1 MNISGVIL
9 VIIVALWGSLLV
21 PALVR
26 KHDNVTEV
34 RSVDRF
40 SYALR
45 ILSRRT
51 PYIPG
56 RRDVLVAR
64 KSAKDRRP
72 VVSPAAEFVASVA
85 PPHRPAATSPA
96 ARVAATRSAL
106 ARKRRRALL
115 GLTLALAVCVFMA
128 ERSGGRW
135 WLTVAISVVLM
146 VMYVT
151 HLRTEAQ
158 QLATIERRRAQARRR
173 AARQRV
179 DSDPSMPFMPG
190 ARRVAEPAAATHAD
204 HADDADDAEFVRPVA
219 AMADGSWAP
228 VPVTLPTYV
237 SKPVATRPPVAPPN
251 DGWFDGVLAE
261 QQAARFASGGDL
273 YDQMTDDGL
282 SGGLGL
288 GRDDDAQYG
297 IYGPD
302 GLDDIIERRRAVND

>member
-72 VVSPAAEFVASVA
+72 VVSPTPEFAASVA
-85 PPHRPAATSPA
+85 APQRQTATSPA
-96 ARVAATRSAL
+96 ARVAANRSAL

-115 GLTLALAVCVFMA
+115 GLTLALVVCVSMA
-128 ERSGGRW
+128 VRSGGRW

-158 QLATIERRRAQARRR
+158 QLATIDRRRAQARRR
-173 AARQRV
+173 AGRQQEMVEPR
-179 DSDPSMPFMPG
+179 
-190 ARRVAEPAAATHAD
+190 ARRVAEPIVATYATY
-204 HADDADDAEFVRPVA
+204 ADDAEYVRPVA
-219 AMADGSWAP
+219 AMPDGSWAP

-237 SKPVATRPPVAPPN
+237 SKPVVTRPPVAPPTG
-251 DGWFDGVLAE
+251 GWFDGVLAE

-273 YDQMTDDGL
+273 YDQMSDDGL

>member
-9 VIIVALWGSLLV
+9 FIIVALWGSLLV

-64 KSAKDRRP
+64 KSAAERRP
-72 VVSPAAEFVASVA
+72 VVSPTPEFAAAVA
-85 PPHRPAATSPA
+85 PRRTPSARTSA
-96 ARVAATRSAL
+96 ARSSVNRNVAARGAV
-106 ARKRRRALL
+106 ARTRRRALL
-115 GLTLALAVCVFMA
+115 GLTLALVLTGTLAV
-128 ERSGGRW
+128 RDGGRW
-135 WLTVAISVVLM
+135 WLTVAITAVLM
-146 VMYVT
+146 VMYLT

-158 QLATIERRRAQARRR
+158 QLATIERRRAAARRR
-173 AARQRV
+173 SGRREVAEQRPR
-179 DSDPSMPFMPG
+179 SRPM
-190 ARRVAEPAAATHAD
+190 AEPAMAGHDAT
-204 HADDADDAEFVRPVA
+204 AEHVVPVA
-219 AMADGSWAP
+219 AMPDGSWAP

-237 SKPVATRPPVAPPN
+237 SKPVVNRPPVAPPAG
-251 DGWFDGVLAE
+251 GWFDGVLAE
-261 QQAARFASGGDL
+261 QQAARFAAGSDL
-273 YDQMTDDGL
+273 YDQMNDEPAAGL
-282 SGGLGL
+282 GGGLGL
-288 GRDDDAQYG
+288 GRDDDESYAL
-297 IYGPD
+297 YGPD

>member
-72 VVSPAAEFVASVA
+72 VVSPAPEFAASVA
-85 PPHRPAATSPA
+85 APRRPAATSPA
-96 ARVAATRSAL
+96 TRVAANRSAL

-158 QLATIERRRAQARRR
+158 QLAAIQRRRAQARRR
-173 AARQRV
+173 AGRQPVASEHQVTRT
-179 DSDPSMPFMPG
+179 
-190 ARRVAEPAAATHAD
+190 RRVAEPAVATYAD
-204 HADDADDAEFVRPVA
+204 EAEYVRPVA
-219 AMADGSWAP
+219 AMPDGSWAP

-237 SKPVATRPPVAPPN
+237 SKPVATRPPVAPPTG
-251 DGWFDGVLAE
+251 GWFDGVLAE

-273 YDQMTDDGL
+273 YDQMSDDSL

-288 GRDDDAQYG
+288 ARDDDAQYG

>member
-64 KSAKDRRP
+64 KSAAERRP
-72 VVSPAAEFVASVA
+72 VVSPAPEFAAAVA
-85 PPHRPAATSPA
+85 PRRTSA
-96 ARVAATRSAL
+96 ARVPATRSAATRAAATRAAV
-106 ARKRRRALL
+106 ARRRRRALL
-115 GLTLALAVCVFMA
+115 GLTLALILTGTLAV
-128 ERSGGRW
+128 RDGGRW
-135 WLTVAISVVLM
+135 WLTVAISAVLM

-158 QLATIERRRAQARRR
+158 QLAAIERRRAQARRR
-173 AARQRV
+173 AGRSAIAQDRPRSRV
-179 DSDPSMPFMPG
+179 
-190 ARRVAEPAAATHAD
+190 VAEPAAAY
-204 HADDADDAEFVRPVA
+204 DASAEHVVPVA
-219 AMADGSWAP
+219 SMPDGSWAP

-237 SKPVATRPPVAPPN
+237 SKPVVSRPPVAPPAG
-251 DGWFDGVLAE
+251 GWFDGVLAE
-261 QQAARFASGGDL
+261 QQAARYAAGSEL
-273 YDQMTDDGL
+273 YDQMNDEPAAGL
-282 SGGLGL
+282 GGGLGL
-288 GRDDDAQYG
+288 GRDDDDAYG
-297 IYGPD
+297 VYGPD

>member
-51 PYIPG
+51 PYVPG

-64 KSAKDRRP
+64 RSAAERRP
-72 VVSPAAEFVASVA
+72 VVSPAPEFVAAVA
-85 PPHRPAATSPA
+85 PPMTPA
-96 ARVAATRSAL
+96 ARVAARRAAL

-115 GLTLALAVCVFMA
+115 GLTLALILTVTLAV
-128 ERSGGRW
+128 RDGGRW
-135 WLTVAISVVLM
+135 WLTVAISVVLI

-151 HLRTEAQ
+151 NLRTEAK
-158 QLATIERRRAQARRR
+158 QLATVERRRAHARRMAGR
-173 AARQRV
+173 RQAAEVSPR
-179 DSDPSMPFMPG
+179 S
-190 ARRVAEPAAATHAD
+190 RRVAEPAAAYA
-204 HADDADDAEFVRPVA
+204 ASAEYVVPVTS
-219 AMADGSWAP
+219 MPDGSWAP

-237 SKPVATRPPVAPPN
+237 SKPVVNRPPMAPPAG
-251 DGWFDGVLAE
+251 GWFDGVLAE

-273 YDQMTDDGL
+273 YDQMQDDSAAGL
-282 SGGLGL
+282 GGGLGL
-288 GRDDDAQYG
+288 GRDDDAHYG
-297 IYGPD
+297 LYGPD
-302 GLDDIIERRRAVND
+302 GLDEIIERRRAVND

>member
-51 PYIPG
+51 PYVPG

-64 KSAKDRRP
+64 KSAAERRP
-72 VVSPAAEFVASVA
+72 VVSPAPEFVAAVT
-85 PPHRPAATSPA
+85 PPLTAA
-96 ARVAATRSAL
+96 ARVAANRSAL

-115 GLTLALAVCVFMA
+115 GLSLALVLTVTLAL
-128 ERSGGRW
+128 RDGGRW
-135 WLTVAISVVLM
+135 WLTVAISTVLM

-151 HLRTEAQ
+151 NLRAEAK
-158 QLATIERRRAQARRR
+158 QLAAIERRRAQARRK
-173 AARQRV
+173 
-179 DSDPSMPFMPG
+179 
-190 ARRVAEPAAATHAD
+190 ARRREAAEVYPSSRRLAEPAAAY
-204 HADDADDAEFVRPVA
+204 DASAEHVVPVA
-219 AMADGSWAP
+219 SMPDGSWAP

-237 SKPVATRPPVAPPN
+237 SKPVVNRPPAAAPAG
-251 DGWFDGVLAE
+251 GWFDGVLAE

-273 YDQMTDDGL
+273 YDQMNDEPAVGL

-288 GRDDDAQYG
+288 GRDDDAHYG
-297 IYGPD
+297 LYGPD
-302 GLDDIIERRRAVND
+302 GLDEIIERRRAVND